1 LCYPLIICYFAGL
14 ARKED
19 YPHITYYCPH
29 CNALNASKHSAGQ
42 YSGSS
47 SALSTPAPP
56 ADGISATSSIVE
68 SKMTKMAREQE
79 LPKEEHAEKQEV
91 EAS

>member
-1 LCYPLIICYFAGL
+1 L

-47 SALSTPAPP
+47 SGLSTPVAP
-56 ADGISATSSIVE
+56 ADGISATSSVVE
-68 SKMTKMAREQE
+68 SELIKMAAAQE
-79 LPKEEHAEKQEV
+79 SPKEEHAEKQEV